1 MISNLVLVHGGG
13 MGAWVWDETVAALD
27 DRVRC
32 LAVDAPGC
40 GTKRGHDT
48 SSLDVDDIA
57 DELVREIVA
66 AGMKHVVL
74 VGHSQAEVMNTHPQ
88 LLAGALLSACRA

>member
-13 MGAWVWDETVAALD
+13 MGAWVWDQTVAALATRT

-32 LAVDAPGC
+32 LAVDVPAC
-40 GTKRGHDT
+40 GTKRGRDT

-57 DELVREIVA
+57 DELDREIVA
-66 AGMKHVVL
+66 DGMEHVVAVGRSQAGMLLPRIVE
-74 VGHSQAEVMNTHPQ
+74 GPQ
-88 LLAGALLSACRA
+88 